1 MGISRVLLKEMP
13 LSRKPLVLAAHPNSF
28 HSCALLLSP
37 LASSHNTC
45 KEAVL
50 SIQTHY
56 LFCFLSSLVM
66 SYSALLWPFW
76 FPRCLHF
83 TSTFPV
89 RGRKLQNTSAW
100 SVWSIALALHR
111 TCGQHKQDQSHED
124 PECGGWTEDNFNAL
138 LELDPLFQFRPCQNN
153 RLFWKTPNAQ
163 FLLIKFLKLK
173 FSQSFIGQIT
183 NLN

>member
-89 RGRKLQNTSAW
+89 RGRKHCKTRQPG
-100 SVWSIALALHR
+100 V
-111 TCGQHKQDQSHED
+111 CG
-124 PECGGWTEDNFNAL
+124 AL
-138 LELDPLFQFRPCQNN
+138 LLPFTGLVDSTNKIKVIKIQSVGAGLRTTSMLCWNWIPFSSSDPA
-153 RLFWKTPNAQ
+153 KTIDYFEKHQ
-163 FLLIKFLKLK
+163 ML
-173 FSQSFIGQIT
+173 SFF
-183 NLN
+183 